1 MVFIHL
7 GKWVILDIGISCS
20 GTDAYHTATYS
31 AYIFATVSKKSVRS
45 PNKLA
50 FGLNQ
55 RQMFGSAQHN
65 LINGDPRICKIELI
79 KIDSW
84 RSHSKFLLTDN
95 LIKFLFQPVNYS
107 YIDNTF
113 KPLKSAIH

>member
-1 MVFIHL
+1 
-7 GKWVILDIGISCS
+7 
-20 GTDAYHTATYS
+20 
-31 AYIFATVSKKSVRS
+31 
-45 PNKLA
+45 
-50 FGLNQ
+50 
-55 RQMFGSAQHN
+55 MFGSAQHN